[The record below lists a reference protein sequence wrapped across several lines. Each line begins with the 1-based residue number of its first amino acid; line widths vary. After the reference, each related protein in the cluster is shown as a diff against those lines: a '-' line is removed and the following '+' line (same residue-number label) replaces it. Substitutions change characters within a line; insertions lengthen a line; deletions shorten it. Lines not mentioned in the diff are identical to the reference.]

1 MKDLTKLSVLILCLL
16 CCFTVNTAK
25 AQDPTVNI
33 SSVTT
38 AGTSTSTISINW
50 VNGNGNRRLITCA
63 PYGSGVNTPDDGSG
77 YTASSTYGVG
87 TNLGSSNYCVYNGT
101 STGTTIFGLST
112 GTQYTIRCYEYNL
125 VGSYE
130 YYMTSGYQIHSEWTL
145 ATAPSTQTAS
155 LTSSS
160 IATNTVTLS
169 WTGGGGTNDLISLR
183 QSSSYL
189 NTPVDGTDYVASSS
203 FTSGDYIT
211 GTSPYPYVVYDG
223 TSTVVGV
230 SNLSAGTTYTAA
242 GFTYNGTSGANN
254 YYTSSYPVETF
265 TTMAS
270 QPTSASSNI
279 AFSAITDN
287 SMLVSWTLPSSGGGT
302 YRIVTCKPGTVNTD
316 LPVDATS
323 YTASSIYGL
332 GTQIGG
338 GSGAYVVYSGS
349 GNYVNVTGL
358 SATSTYSFSVY
369 EYNVAA
375 VTYNNTTNYYT
386 SSYLNGYQST
396 LNIEPTVAPSALSFS
411 SITSNSARATWAN
424 GNGARRIVGVAS
436 GRKPTGVAFDG
447 TNDYVAIPNESLFD
461 YDNSMTMEAWIKVGS
476 FTVADQAIV
485 TKGNDSWRITRAG
498 STNSLAFTVDYTF
511 IFSYTYTLNGTRNV
525 NDGKWHHVAATYNGS
540 QMILYIDGTI
550 DAYSSFSYA
559 IDNSTAP
566 VQIGGNSGL
575 AGKNFNGQIDEV
587 RLWDNAQ
594 SQTNIRTNMNKT
606 LVGNELG
613 LTGYWKLDDGFASTT
628 TAKNSTLLSGL
639 DGTLTSFASTTAATN
654 FTSTSGWVHSG
665 ATVNCPADFS
675 WYVDNPVFMSAT
687 GSSYYFG
694 NLYYTVYR
702 GPDSTTINV
711 TGLSPSS
718 YYTFKVFDY
727 NGVTGNNNYLTS
739 NYAIGEVFTSAATI
753 PTVTSFTPATG
764 MIGTVVTINGTGF
777 NATAA
782 NNTVYFG
789 ATKATI
795 ISANAGGTQ
804 LTVQVP
810 MGATFEPISV
820 TNNTLTA
827 WSSKPFVVTSTC
839 SGSTIAAG
847 SMGTPSAFSPAWFPA
862 DQTFADID
870 LDGKSDLVSVYTAYY
885 TSVARNTSTTSSI
898 IFGAPYYYYNATGT
912 YSDIVT
918 ADFDGDGKIDIAVNN
933 RTGSVSSILA
943 SRNTSAIA
951 AVSFGVPME
960 FPANSTNSIVDIQA
974 ADFDKDGKP
983 DIIVCYNTNL
993 YSIFRNT
1000 SSAGT
1005 ISFAP
1010 KVDLTIAAGSLINT
1024 IALGDLD
1031 GDNKIDLAF
1040 ATGTGNNVTTV
1051 RNTCTVGTISFSP
1064 YASTAVAGASE
1075 GLAIGN
1081 IDNDGKLDIVCGVGT
1096 SNIAILRNTS
1106 SGITISMASPTY
1118 VTSLA
1123 NTVTDVNLGDIDGD
1137 GKADIG
1143 VGYASGTQVSLF
1155 QNNTVGAISI
1165 GAAVNYT
1172 TASSYTNPGQVSIG
1186 DLNGDSKADMLALSS
1201 TLAYSVYQ
1209 NTINPLAAE
1218 PTTPATNLLFSS
1230 VTTSQIHLDFD
1241 PGTGANK
1248 VVFVREA
1255 TTAGSTPIDGV
1266 NYVPNTVYGGGDDLG
1281 GGNYCVFNGNGNS
1294 VTVTGLLSNTL
1305 YTFTVYE
1312 YNGASPCTYNYMG
1325 NSAANFGSQATDNTP
1340 PTLTAISDPASI
1352 CQGSGLQTINLTGIG
1367 TGAGTEVQTITITAS
1382 SSNTGLIPTPSVSY
1396 VSPATTGTLSYTP
1409 VPAAYGTAIITVTVN
1424 DGATN
1429 NNILVETFT
1438 VTVDHT
1444 PTTSNAGPNQEICPG
1459 VGTLAGNAPA
1469 FGTGFWTIIAT
1480 TNGAIT
1486 ITDPFDP
1493 TTTVNNFLLNDSA
1506 TFRWTI
1512 SNGACPSSGNNT
1524 RVKRKNCPTTAD
1536 FTVNSTSECL
1546 SGSPV
1551 VTYTDA
1557 SVASGGSIVA
1567 WSWSF
1572 GAGAFPPTATGI
1584 GPHMVTYSTAGA
1596 KTVSLQVTDN
1606 LAATDIEIKAAF
1618 VNINDVPE
1626 PSGNISG
1633 PVTAC
1638 QGENGVV
1645 YTVPVIAGA
1654 TGYTWS
1660 LPSGAVIISGVNTNS
1675 ITVNFGAGAL
1685 SGNLNVRG
1693 TNACGNGTVSANF
1706 PVTVSPLPS
1715 SAGSITGLTSVCDGA
1730 TGVTYSISAITNAT
1744 GYVWSIPS
1752 GAVIMSGTG
1761 TTNITVNYLTGSAG
1775 GMVTVY
1781 GTNTC
1786 GNGASNS
1793 VSVIVNPYPDAAD
1806 VISGPVSITDCPTTT
1821 GVTYSIPLVNNAVS
1835 YDWTVPLG
1843 ATIVGG
1849 TGTNVITVD
1858 FGPGAVSGDITVTPE
1873 NTCGDGLSSTLSI
1886 IVNTLPESAGILSG
1900 NDSLTI
1906 CPASNGIVYS
1916 VPSIFNADNYIW
1928 SLPAGAIIVSG
1939 DSTNTI
1945 TVDFGSSA
1953 ISGDITVYGENACGM
1968 GASSTLFV
1976 NIPSVQTQDLC
1987 MVTVDNT
1994 SSYNKI
2000 VWEKPATMDIDSF
2013 RIYREITS
2021 SFVHIASVHYDS
2033 LSEYNDSVFV
2043 PAADPNTTN
2052 FRYKISVIDTCG
2064 NESMLSTHHRTIF
2077 LQANQ
2082 GVGGVIN
2089 LNWVPY
2095 EGATVSFYRIL
2106 RDTIGAGAYV
2116 AIDSVPGSNTVYT
2129 DNSPPSSTSYVDYML
2144 ESNWTT
2150 TCTPTRATVNTTRS
2164 NIKHVSFSVSGVA
2177 EQAILNNAINVYPNP
2192 ASNELTLEYPS
2203 GFKTYNLYMFDALGQ
2218 IVYNTELAD
2227 TGTTTGTLQ
2236 HKMDVSTYTKGIY
2249 IISLQTEYGTTFK
2262 RLVIQ

>member
-1 MKDLTKLSVLILCLL
+1 MKIFTKLSVILLFILC
-16 CCFTVNTAK
+16 FFNVNTMK
-25 AQDPTVNI
+25 AQDPTVQI

-38 AGTSTSTISINW
+38 AGTSTSYISINW
-50 VNGNGNRRLITCA
+50 VNGNGNRRLVTCA
-63 PYGSGVNTPDDGSG
+63 PYGSGVNLPDDGVG

-87 TNLGSSNYCVYNGT
+87 TNLGSSNYCVYNST
-101 STGTTIFGLST
+101 STGTTIFGLT
-112 GTQYTIRCYEYNL
+112 AGTQYTIRLYEYNL

-130 YYMTSGYQIHSEWTL
+130 YYMTSGYPIYSEWTL
-145 ATAPSTQTAS
+145 ATAPSTQTAA

-183 QSSSYL
+183 QSTSYL
-189 NTPVDGTDYVASSS
+189 NTPMDGTDYAASSS
-203 FTSGDYIT
+203 FSSGDYIT

-242 GFTYNGTSGANN
+242 GFTYNGTAGANN
-254 YYTSSYPVETF
+254 YFTSTYPVETF
-265 TTMAS
+265 TTLAT
-270 QPTSASSNI
+270 QPTSASNNI
-279 AFSAITDN
+279 SFSDITDN
-287 SMLVSWTLPSSGGGT
+287 SMIVSWTTPSSGGGV
-302 YRIVTCKPGTVNTD
+302 YRIVTCKPGTFNAD

-323 YTASSIYGL
+323 YSASSIYGL
-332 GTQIGG
+332 GSQIGG
-338 GSGAYVVYSGS
+338 GSGAYVVYSGT

-358 SATSTYSFSVY
+358 SATSTYCYSVY
-369 EYNVAA
+369 EYNLASLS
-375 VTYNNTTNYYT
+375 YNNTTNYYT
-386 SSYLNGYQST
+386 SSYVSGYQST
-396 LNIEPTVAPSALSFS
+396 LNIEPTVAPSSLAFS

-424 GNGARRIVGVAS
+424 GNGARRIVGVTA
-436 GRKPTGVAFDG
+436 GRKPTGLAFDG
-447 TNDYVAIPNESLFD
+447 TNDYVSIPNETLFD

-498 STNSLAFTVDYTF
+498 STNSLAFSVNYTILF
-511 IFSYTYTLNGTRNV
+511 NYVYTLNGTRNV
-525 NDGKWHHVAATYNGS
+525 NDGEWHHVAATYNGS

-550 DAYSSFSYA
+550 DAYSSFSYN
-559 IDNSTAP
+559 IDNSSSQ
-566 VQIGGNSGL
+566 VQIGGNAGL

-613 LTGYWKLDDGFASTT
+613 LTGYWKLDDGFTTTT
-628 TAKNSTLLSGL
+628 TAKNSSLTAGL
-639 DGTLTSFASTTAATN
+639 DGTLLNFATSAAATSFSG
-654 FTSTSGWVHSG
+654 TSGWVHSG
-665 ATVNCPADFS
+665 ATVNSPMDFS
-675 WYVDNPVFMSAT
+675 WYVDNTSFMSLT
-687 GSSYYFG
+687 GTSYYFG

-702 GPDSTTINV
+702 GPDSTTVNV

-739 NYAIGEVFTSAATI
+739 NYALGEVFTSAAAVPAI
-753 PTVTSFTPATG
+753 TSFTPASGTV
-764 MIGTVVTINGTGF
+764 GTVVTINGTGF

-789 ATKATI
+789 ATKATVV
-795 ISANAGGTQ
+795 SANPGGTQ

-820 TNNTLTA
+820 MNNTLTA
-827 WSSKPFVVTSTC
+827 WSVKPFVVTSSC
-839 SGSTIAAG
+839 GGSAITAG
-847 SMGTPSAFSPAWFPA
+847 SMGTPTALSLSWFPS
-862 DQTFADID
+862 DQTLADID
-870 LDGKSDLVSVYTAYY
+870 LDGKSDLVNVYTGYY
-885 TSVARNTSTTSSI
+885 TSVTRNTSTTTAI
-898 IFGAPYYYYNATGT
+898 TFGSPYYYYNATAT
-912 YSDIVT
+912 FSDVAT
-918 ADFDGDGKIDIAVNN
+918 ADFDGDGKLDIAVNN
-933 RTGSVSSILA
+933 RTSVSSIIV
-943 SRNTSAIA
+943 SRNTSSIG
-951 AVSFGVPME
+951 AVSIGTPME

-983 DIIVCYNTNL
+983 DIIVCYNSNT
-993 YSIFRNT
+993 YSIFRNI

-1005 ISFAP
+1005 INFAP
-1010 KVDLTIAAGSLINT
+1010 RVDLSVTAGSLINT

-1031 GDNKIDLAF
+1031 GDGKVDLAF
-1040 ATGTGNNVTTV
+1040 ATGTGNNITTV

-1064 YASTAVAGASE
+1064 VASTAVSGATE
-1075 GLAIGN
+1075 GLAIGD
-1081 IDNDGKLDIVCGVGT
+1081 IDTDGRMDLVCGAGT
-1096 SNIAILRNTS
+1096 SNIAILRNNSTS
-1106 SGITISMASPTY
+1106 GTITILTPTY

-1155 QNNTVGAISI
+1155 KNNTVGAISI
-1165 GAAVNYT
+1165 GAAVSFT
-1172 TASSYTNPGQVSIG
+1172 TTSSYTNPGQVSIG

-1201 TLAYSVYQ
+1201 TFAYSVYQ

-1218 PTTPATNLLFSS
+1218 PTTPASNLLFSS

-1241 PGTGANK
+1241 PGSGANK
-1248 VVFVREA
+1248 VVFVRA
-1255 TTAGSTPIDGV
+1255 STTPGSTPIDGV
-1266 NYVPNTVYGGGDDLG
+1266 NYVPNTVYASGDDLG

-1294 VTVTGLLSNTL
+1294 VTVTGLQSNTM
-1305 YTFTVYE
+1305 YTFSVYE
-1312 YNGASPCTYNYMG
+1312 YNGASCLYNYMG
-1325 NSAANFGSQATDNTP
+1325 NTTANSASQSTNNTP
-1340 PTLTAISDPASI
+1340 PTINAIADPASI
-1352 CQGSGLQTINLTGIG
+1352 CQGSGLQVINMTGIG
-1367 TGAGTEVQTITITAS
+1367 TGSGSETQTIAISVS

-1396 VSPATTGTLSYTP
+1396 VSPATAGMISYTP
-1409 VPAAYGTAIITVTVN
+1409 VPAASGTAIITVTLN
-1424 DGATN
+1424 DGASN
-1429 NNILVETFT
+1429 NNITIETFT

-1444 PTTSNAGPNQEICPG
+1444 PTVSSAGPNQEICPS
-1459 VGTLAGNAPA
+1459 VGTLAGNIPA

-1486 ITDPFDP
+1486 ITDPTDP

-1512 SNGACPSSGNNT
+1512 SNGACPSSGNNA

-1536 FTVNSTSECL
+1536 FTVSSTSECL
-1546 SGSPV
+1546 SGTPV
-1551 VTYTDA
+1551 VTFTDA
-1557 SVASGGSIVA
+1557 SVASAGSVVA

-1572 GAGAFPPTATGI
+1572 GAGAFPPTATGV

-1596 KTVSLQVTDN
+1596 KTVVLQVTDN
-1606 LAATDIEIKAAF
+1606 LATMDTEIKTGF

-1626 PSGNISG
+1626 PAGNISG
-1633 PVTAC
+1633 SITAC

-1675 ITVNFGAGAL
+1675 ITINFGPSAL

-1715 SAGSITGLTSVCDGA
+1715 ASGTITGPITVCDGA
-1730 TGVTYSISAITNAT
+1730 TGVTYSIASITNAT
-1744 GYVWSIPS
+1744 SYVWSIPS

-1761 TTNITVNYLTGSAG
+1761 TTSITVNYLAGSSG
-1775 GMVTVY
+1775 GTLSVY

-1786 GNGASNS
+1786 GNGASAAVN
-1793 VSVIVNPYPDAAD
+1793 VTVNPYPDAAD
-1806 VISGPVSITDCPTTT
+1806 VISGQVSITDCPTTT
-1821 GVTYSIPLVNNAVS
+1821 GVVYSIPVVNNASS
-1835 YDWTVPLG
+1835 YNWTVPSG
-1843 ATIVGG
+1843 ATVVGG
-1849 TGTNVITVD
+1849 AGTNVITVD
-1858 FGPGAVSGDITVTPE
+1858 FGAGAVSGDITVTPV
-1873 NTCGDGLSSTLSI
+1873 NSCGNGTSSLISI

-1916 VPSIFNADNYIW
+1916 VPSIFNADDYIW
-1928 SLPAGAIIVSG
+1928 SLPPGAIIVSG

-1945 TVDFGSSA
+1945 TVDFSNSA
-1953 ISGDITVYGENACGM
+1953 VSGDITVYGENACGV

-1976 NIPSVQTQDLC
+1976 NIPSVQTQELC
-1987 MVTVDNT
+1987 LVTVDNT
-1994 SSYNKI
+1994 SSYNKVI
-2000 VWEKPATMDIDSF
+2000 WEKPAVMDIDSF
-2013 RIYREITS
+2013 RIYREVTS

-2033 LSEYNDSVFV
+2033 LSEYNDSVFL
-2043 PAADPNTTN
+2043 PLADPNTTN

-2064 NESMLSTHHRTIF
+2064 NESVLSNHHRTIF

-2095 EGATVSFYRIL
+2095 EGATVTFYRIL
-2106 RDTIGAGAYV
+2106 RDTIGAGVYV

-2129 DNSPPSSTSYVDYML
+2129 DNSPPSSTSYVDYLL
-2144 ESNWTT
+2144 ESNWAT

-2164 NIKHVSFSVSGVA
+2164 NIKHVSFTVSGVA
-2177 EQAILNNAINVYPNP
+2177 EQNILNSTINVYPNP
-2192 ASNELTLEYPS
+2192 ASDELTLEYPS
-2203 GFKTYNLYMFDALGQ
+2203 GFRSYKLYIFDALGQ
-2218 IVYNTELAD
+2218 VVYDEALSGD
-2227 TGTTTGTLQ
+2227 GTTNGTMQ
-2236 HKMDVSTYTKGIY
+2236 HKINVSNYTKGVY
-2249 IISLQTEYGTTFK
+2249 FLNLQTEYGNTFK